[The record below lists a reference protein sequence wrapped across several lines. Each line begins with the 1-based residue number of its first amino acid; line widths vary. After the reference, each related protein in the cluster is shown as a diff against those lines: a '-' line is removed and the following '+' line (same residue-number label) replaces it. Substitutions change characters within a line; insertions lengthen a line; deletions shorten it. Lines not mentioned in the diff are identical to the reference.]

1 MRAKRWIGGILI
13 LLILILPI
21 ESYAEIAGDEAFEGM
36 SWELVHEEELHGG
49 VVQSMCVTDNYI
61 ICIENVADDANT
73 LDIVSAYYR
82 YDKDADGRP
91 VEQYSLANRV
101 QDREW
106 EHGNGMTYNSRTNEI
121 YVALYTNLIEENRGS
136 LYVMDPDTLTYKRTV
151 KISDDYNI
159 LGIDYIYEKDQY
171 VILTNV
177 DGGYSFKILDRNF
190 QVIEDLGEYENS
202 TVGYNFQ
209 DCIVA
214 EDYILTFP
222 LTLNMGIGDYLSIY
236 SIERKSLV
244 KEIQLNFGLDAGTE
258 DEPEAMCEIGPG
270 EFLAAVN
277 IYSGNDNHVLQIY
290 KTTIPYYYHV
300 SLESEFG
307 QVSSSSIQ
315 VVRGEN
321 ASFNFTPDEGY
332 EFASLTV
339 DGVEQEVGEG
349 ITSFSI
355 NNVQENHQVKV
366 TFSKIPFPIVKAILI
381 GVGTLIAIAA
391 VLLIFRHIEL
401 SLKRKRRREMLAKRR
416 ERNRRREQ
424 LMEKELDELEELED
438 MIDRQNYQ
446 SRIRKGKK

>member
-1 MRAKRWIGGILI
+1 MGAKHWIGRILI
-13 LLILILPI
+13 LLMLILPI
-21 ESYAEIAGDEAFEGM
+21 ESYAEIAGDEAFEGL

-82 YDKDADGRP
+82 YDKDADGNP

-136 LYVMDPDTLTYKRTV
+136 LYVMDPNTLSYKRTI

-159 LGIDYIYEKDQY
+159 LGIDYIHEKDQY
-171 VILTNV
+171 LILTNV

-190 QVIEDLGEYENS
+190 QVIEDLGQYENS

-209 DCIVA
+209 DCITT

-222 LTLNMGIGDYLSIY
+222 LTLNMGIGDYLSVY

-244 KEIQLNFGLDAGTE
+244 REIQLNFGLAEGTV

-290 KTTIPYYYHV
+290 KTTVPYYYHI
-300 SLESEFG
+300 SLESEYG
-307 QVSSSSIQ
+307 QVSSHSIP
-315 VVRGEN
+315 VLRGKN
-321 ASFNFTPDEGY
+321 ASFEFAPDEGY

-339 DGVEQEVGEG
+339 DGTEQEVAEG
-349 ITSFSI
+349 ATSFTLS
-355 NNVQENHQVKV
+355 NVQENHTVKV
-366 TFSKIPFPIVKAILI
+366 TFTKIPFPILKAILI

-401 SLKRKRRREMLAKRR
+401 SLKRKRRREMLARRR
-416 ERNRRREQ
+416 ERNRRREKM
-424 LMEKELDELEELED
+424 LEKELDQLEELED
-438 MIDRQNYQ
+438 IIDRR
-446 SRIRKGKK
+446 S

>member
-1 MRAKRWIGGILI
+1 MKAKRCIGGILI
-13 LLILILPI
+13 LLMLILPI
-21 ESYAEIAGDEAFEGM
+21 QSYAEIAGDEAFDGM
-36 SWELVHEEELHGG
+36 FWELVHEEELHGG

-82 YDKDADGRP
+82 YDKDADGNP

-136 LYVMDPDTLTYKRTV
+136 VYVMDPDTLSYKRTI

-159 LGIDYIYEKDQY
+159 LGIDYIQEKDQY
-171 VILTNV
+171 LILTNV

-209 DCIVA
+209 DCIVT
-214 EDYILTFP
+214 EDYILAFP
-222 LTLNMGIGDYLSIY
+222 LTLNMGIGDYLSVY
-236 SIERKSLV
+236 SIKRKALV
-244 KEIQLNFGLDAGTE
+244 KEIQLNFGLEDGVV

-277 IYSGNDNHVLQIY
+277 IYSGNDNHVVQIY
-290 KTTIPYYYHV
+290 KTTVPYYYHV
-300 SLESEFG
+300 SLESENG
-307 QVSSSSIQ
+307 QVSSHSIQ
-315 VVRGEN
+315 VLRGAD
-321 ASFNFTPDEGY
+321 ASFSFTPDEGY
-332 EFASLTV
+332 EFASLVV
-339 DGVEQEVGEG
+339 DGVEQEVGEEV
-349 ITSFSI
+349 SDFSI
-355 NNVQENHQVKV
+355 KNVQENHTVKV
-366 TFSKIPFPIVKAILI
+366 TFTKIPFPIVKAVAIA
-381 GVGTLIAIAA
+381 VGTLIAIIA

-401 SLKRKRRREMLAKRR
+401 NLKRKRRREMLAKRR

-424 LMEKELDELEELED
+424 LLEKELDQLEELED
-438 MIDRQNYQ
+438 IIDRQNYQ
-446 SRIRKGKK
+446 RRVPKGKR